1 MQFEKLEVWKRSARL
16 ASNVYKLMATCKDY
30 GFKDQ
35 ITRSALSIPSN
46 IAEGLERDSQVD
58 QARFLYYGKGS
69 AGELVTQ
76 IYIGIDI
83 GLIERELGLK
93 LITESKEVASMLAA
107 LIKIRKSSIKE
118 PEPNYNLD
126 EPRT

>member
-1 MQFEKLEVWKRSARL
+1 MQFEKLDVWKRSARL

-46 IAEGLERDSQVD
+46 IAEGLERDSQAD

-76 IYIGIDI
+76 IYIGIEI

>member
-1 MQFEKLEVWKRSARL
+1 MQFEKLDVWKRSARL

-46 IAEGLERDSQVD
+46 IAEGLERDSQAD
-58 QARFLYYGKGS
+58 QARFLYYSKGS

-107 LIKIRKSSIKE
+107 LIKIRKSSINE
-118 PEPNYNLD
+118 PETNYNLD
-126 EPRT
+126 